1 MGRSH
6 SRRFKMIRAA
16 RVLLAA
22 VLLSAFLS
30 GIVPLA
36 AVTAGSLCTLEC
48 CVGRAPHASGS
59 CMNGSCQVTLP
70 SARKHSHHAAPDRAE
85 NFCGLPREIHLT
97 NVTLNRAKS
106 RLPSSSDHLSPLA
119 LENPCQPDCGG
130 CASGFANSNRSR
142 NSAAVAVDNR
152 PRPPTNSRLSNFRYH
167 RTRVFNAQCRQGSPR
182 GPPSAGF

>member
-1 MGRSH
+1 
-6 SRRFKMIRAA
+6 MISAA

-70 SARKHSHHAAPDRAE
+70 SARKRNHHAAADRAE
-85 NFCGLPREIHLT
+85 KFCGLPRKIRLT
-97 NVTLNRAKS
+97 SVALNRAKS
-106 RLPSSSDHLSPLA
+106 RLSKSSDHFSSLA
-119 LENPCQPDCGG
+119 LEKPCQPDCGG
-130 CASGFANSNRSR
+130 CASGFANSNRTR
-142 NSAAVAVDNR
+142 NSAAVMGDSR
-152 PRPPTNSRLSNFRYH
+152 PRPQTNNRLSDFRYH
-167 RTRVFNAQCRQGSPR
+167 RTRVLNAQCRQGSPR
-182 GPPSAGF
+182 GPPTAGF